1 MANEKVKPT
10 ERELGLAGTIENL
23 VDTFEV
29 AVASRDALADTLESL
44 VKIIRKSN
52 DGSRSLIES
61 ANEEIAAKYPELFSV
76 EDGELVVAE
85 PEDSEDSEDS
95 EPPLI
100 FGQWVKVKKPAK
112 NESKN
117 INWHHC
123 MDRFDGKIMQ
133 VSSVYSMVGSQSDT
147 LQWYVKLEGADGDRS
162 LGEPCVRWSFDPA
175 WLTPL
180 PDLPEGWRY
189 LQPEELVAEGDEFC
203 GLDWVNKRGSWS
215 ISANIGRKQAD
226 TAVYRRR
233 IVAEAP
239 AKVAEAPK
247 STWAPKEGD
256 WVTITRPADG
266 GYPGWVDNMDN
277 YDGKAFQ
284 FDGKLHSDGG
294 EDKWVSGP
302 LGFYFKLSWL
312 TPWEPKVGDWV
323 RITKPA
329 NGYFLGWAPFM
340 DEHDGKVFQIRG
352 MIRGNGENR
361 WVDGPEGF
369 GFRLAWLS
377 PAEAPEPETPKQ
389 EQDKEIQPGTK
400 VKILH
405 PDCLGRTG
413 TTSWENCPIPNCL
426 FVWVDS
432 EDPVLRVGAI
442 PVHKRYLAPLS

>member
-95 EPPLI
+95 EFLGLQIPPLI

-147 LQWYVKLEGADGDRS
+147 LQWCVKLEGADGDRS
-162 LGEPCVRWSFDPA
+162 LGEPCVIRWSFDPA

-215 ISANIGRKQAD
+215 ISDNVGRKQAD

-239 AKVAEAPK
+239 AKVAEA
-247 STWAPKEGD
+247 
-256 WVTITRPADG
+256 
-266 GYPGWVDNMDN
+266 
-277 YDGKAFQ
+277 
-284 FDGKLHSDGG
+284 L
-294 EDKWVSGP
+294 
-302 LGFYFKLSWL
+302 
-312 TPWEPKVGDWV
+312 EPKQ
-323 RITKPA
+323 A
-329 NGYFLGWAPFM
+329 
-340 DEHDGKVFQIRG
+340 
-352 MIRGNGENR
+352 
-361 WVDGPEGF
+361 
-369 GFRLAWLS
+369 
-377 PAEAPEPETPKQ
+377 
-389 EQDKEIQPGTK
+389 KEIQPGTK